1 MSDLLKEVIT
11 RHRRV
16 VFNGDNYS
24 DEWHQEA
31 ERRGLPNIT
40 NSAEA
45 LAVLDSQRAKD
56 IFTKYGVLNNDELK
70 ARVKVLREQYNTIV
84 CIEARTLVSMIKTE
98 VHPAGLRYQSE
109 LAETVSATQAAGL
122 ACPDT
127 VELLTQLI
135 SLNGELSSAVREIEN
150 HLSPEFPDL
159 VQEADHVRKNLIP
172 AMEQARV
179 IADALEQ
186 ITPDDLWPLPTYAEM
201 LFIR

>member
-1 MSDLLKEVIT
+1 V
-11 RHRRV
+11 
-16 VFNGDNYS
+16 
-24 DEWHQEA
+24 HQEA

-45 LAVLDSQRAKD
+45 LSVLYSERARD
-56 IFTKYGVLNNDELK
+56 IFQKYGVLNNDELK
-70 ARVKVLREQYNTIV
+70 ARAEVLREQYCTIV
-84 CIEARTLVSMIKTE
+84 GIEARTLVAMIKTE
-98 VHPAGLRYQSE
+98 VQPAGLRYQSE

-150 HLSPEFPDL
+150 HLKAEISDL
-159 VQEADHVRKNLIP
+159 EKEAAHVRKNLIP

-201 LFIR
+201 FFIR